1 MSVAVSGCQHTIQSH
16 SSNVFLFWLS
26 INPKPA
32 FCCTK
37 RLYGVPPMCMF
48 LCSSCCSILLQ
59 WRGCWAQ
66 KQRLRCWSNRS
77 SNTNELSDVYICTM
91 VIETVMQTLSRC
103 VLLMVNKSPC
113 PENYFKNLI
122 SEQIFLQITKYKHF
136 FFLVVWHFNEH
147 TFCVMLCCFM
157 FGSVVTALCCLH
169 KVTELRRVENSWNY
183 LSGFPVATGWHPLGI
198 LTEHNK
204 PLKVS
209 TLIQST

>member
-1 MSVAVSGCQHTIQSH
+1 MSFCFGSASILNQHSAVLRDCMAS
-16 SSNVFLFWLS
+16 
-26 INPKPA
+26 
-32 FCCTK
+32 
-37 RLYGVPPMCMF
+37 PPMCMF

-122 SEQIFLQITKYKHF
+122 SEQIFLQITKYKHIF
-136 FFLVVWHFNEH
+136 FWLCDTLMSTLFVWC
-147 TFCVMLCCFM
+147 CV
-157 FGSVVTALCCLH
+157 ALCLALLWQHCAACT
-169 KVTELRRVENSWNY
+169 K
-183 LSGFPVATGWHPLGI
+183 
-198 LTEHNK
+198 
-204 PLKVS
+204 
-209 TLIQST
+209 